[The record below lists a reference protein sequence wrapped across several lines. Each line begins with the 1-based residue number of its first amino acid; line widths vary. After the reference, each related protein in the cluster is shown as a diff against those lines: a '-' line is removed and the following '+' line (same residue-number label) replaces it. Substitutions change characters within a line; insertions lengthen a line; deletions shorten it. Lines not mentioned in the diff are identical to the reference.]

1 MTPYAT
7 KADVDTLYGPR
18 VLEVIADRDRD
29 GQVDEASVTRAMTEA
44 TGEIESYISKRYTI
58 PLNPVPPLIRRV
70 CVDIAVYHL
79 AGVTGATMTNE
90 IRARYERAIGLLR
103 DISGGRAGL
112 GAYDPGNGDPPKQTP
127 TFNHFSEAV
136 RG

>member
-1 MTPYAT
+1 MSPYAT
-7 KADVDTLYGPR
+7 KADIDTLYGTR

-29 GQVDEASVTRAMTEA
+29 GNVDEDAVTRALTEA
-44 TGEIESYISKRYTI
+44 TGEIESYISKRYLI
-58 PLNPVPPLIRRV
+58 PLSPVPPLIRRV
-70 CVDIAVYHL
+70 CVDIAAYHL
-79 AGVTGATMTNE
+79 AGLTGATMTNE
-90 IRARYERAIGLLR
+90 IRARYERAIGLLK

-112 GAYDPGNGDPPKQTP
+112 GAYDPGGDEPPKQTP